1 MRAVGDQCRRFP
13 LILNRTACVAYMCA
27 APNGSRISPGCAR
40 WRRSL
45 RGSSLLTSTAN
56 SRGICSRCCRALCC
70 ASDMERDVRYD
81 LMYGM
86 CIICALPHPP
96 YAWTTEQEL
105 TEASFAGAALS
116 VCAAIF
122 MILLVIG
129 EFSTYMSVTTES
141 KVVLD
146 HFETSAEDTLQVH
159 IFYPWWGNRSHP
171 PVRLG
176 SGWAKSLPVIQ
187 TGRYPSQGGV
197 PVRYPP
203 WEGYR
208 SIQSRGNCS
217 LQLKFS

>member
-1 MRAVGDQCRRFP
+1 MAAVLAGLKSVDFYRKLKRDLQQVMLRYLQRELSASLTRERQPGRDRERGRDTNKEGCETRFVY
-13 LILNRTACVAYMCA
+13 ACVEHTHVWNVYHLRTRL
-27 APNGSRISPGCAR
+27 PN
-40 WRRSL
+40 
-45 RGSSLLTSTAN
+45 
-56 SRGICSRCCRALCC
+56 
-70 ASDMERDVRYD
+70 
-81 LMYGM
+81 
-86 CIICALPHPP
+86 
-96 YAWTTEQEL
+96 AWATEQEL

-146 HFETSAEDTLQVH
+146 HFETSADDTLQVH
-159 IFYPWWGNRSHP
+159 IFNPWWGNRSHP

-176 SGWAKSLPVIQ
+176 SGSAKSLPVIQ

>member
-1 MRAVGDQCRRFP
+1 
-13 LILNRTACVAYMCA
+13 
-27 APNGSRISPGCAR
+27 
-40 WRRSL
+40 
-45 RGSSLLTSTAN
+45 
-56 SRGICSRCCRALCC
+56 
-70 ASDMERDVRYD
+70 
-81 LMYGM
+81 MYGM